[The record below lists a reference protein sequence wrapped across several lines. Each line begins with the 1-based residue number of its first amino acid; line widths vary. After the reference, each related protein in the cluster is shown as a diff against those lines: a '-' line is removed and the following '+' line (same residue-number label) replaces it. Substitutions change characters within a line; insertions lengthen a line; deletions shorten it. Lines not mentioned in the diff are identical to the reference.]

1 MWPIHCV
8 QNSDGA
14 KIHKDLIVKKSDHIV
29 KKGMNPLVDSYSGFY
44 DNDHKV
50 KSNLDDILKK
60 EGVTDV
66 FVTGIA
72 YDYCV
77 GYSAL
82 DARGLGYRVFV
93 VEDATR
99 GVADESTK
107 QMILNLKKEGV
118 IILKSSEI
126 PDDGLIDLSKFPV
139 NNNDAKKEEKK
150 DEKKEDKKEEKKD
163 EKKSE
168 NTSPTNKN
176 KRNSNSSNDKKRKSA
191 LLIIDVQND
200 FIPPKGS
207 LAVNDGDA
215 VIPVINELRKRVS
228 FDLIA
233 LTQDWHPK
241 NHISFQEN
249 HKDDPK
255 AKLFTPYV
263 LENGQTQVLW
273 PVHCVQESEGAKLS
287 KSLVVN
293 KTDKIVKK
301 GMNPMVDSYSGFYD
315 NDHKVKSELE
325 DILKKEGITDVYLT
339 GLAYDYCVGFSA
351 LDAKSAG
358 FNVYLL
364 EDATR
369 GVAPEST
376 KDMIA
381 NLNKAGVS
389 IIKSSTVP
397 ASGLFD

>member
-1 MWPIHCV
+1 M
-8 QNSDGA
+8 
-14 KIHKDLIVKKSDHIV
+14 K
-29 KKGMNPLVDSYSGFY
+29 
-44 DNDHKV
+44 
-50 KSNLDDILKK
+50 
-60 EGVTDV
+60 
-66 FVTGIA
+66 
-72 YDYCV
+72 
-77 GYSAL
+77 
-82 DARGLGYRVFV
+82 
-93 VEDATR
+93 
-99 GVADESTK
+99 
-107 QMILNLKKEGV
+107 
-118 IILKSSEI
+118 
-126 PDDGLIDLSKFPV
+126 
-139 NNNDAKKEEKK
+139 
-150 DEKKEDKKEEKKD
+150 
-163 EKKSE
+163 KKSE

-325 DILKKEGITDVYLT
+325 DILKKGR
-339 GLAYDYCVGFSA
+339 
-351 LDAKSAG
+351 
-358 FNVYLL
+358 N
-364 EDATR
+364 
-369 GVAPEST
+369 
-376 KDMIA
+376 
-381 NLNKAGVS
+381 N
-389 IIKSSTVP
+389 
-397 ASGLFD
+397 